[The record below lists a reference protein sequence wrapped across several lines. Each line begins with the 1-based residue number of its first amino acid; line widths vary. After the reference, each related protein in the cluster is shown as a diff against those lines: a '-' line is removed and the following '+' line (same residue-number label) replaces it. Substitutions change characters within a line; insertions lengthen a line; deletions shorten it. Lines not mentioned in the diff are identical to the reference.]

1 MEDYIALKPTRY
13 SYADIMKIT
22 NQFQVQLGEGGYG
35 TTYKEKLFEEV
46 HVDLQQRQRNK
57 YPKCKEISIPNAK
70 TSLDLMSRLIK
81 GSSFEK
87 SHILKGLGLNFY
99 YFIKSN
105 IEIIK
110 YISLTSN
117 HLTSDQ
123 TSHKRSTKHSTNSY
137 NNTN

>member
-1 MEDYIALKPTRY
+1 MEDYIALKPIRY

-22 NQFQVQLGEGGYG
+22 NQFQAELGEGGYG

-46 HVDLQQRQRNK
+46 HVEVKILNNYK
-57 YPKCKEISIPNAK
+57 GKEISIPNAK
-70 TSLDLMSRLIK
+70 TSLDLMPRLTK
-81 GSSFEK
+81 GSSFQK
-87 SHILKGLGLNFY
+87 SHMLKGLGLNFY

-110 YISLTSN
+110 YISLTS
-117 HLTSDQ
+117 DQ